1 MNKKSVILTAQSV
14 AVTKQL
20 SEEAEMV
27 KRDIFVKSKDTLFQ

>member
-1 MNKKSVILTAQSV
+1 MNKKSVIQTAQSV

-27 KRDIFVKSKDTLFQ
+27 KRDIFVKSRGILFQ